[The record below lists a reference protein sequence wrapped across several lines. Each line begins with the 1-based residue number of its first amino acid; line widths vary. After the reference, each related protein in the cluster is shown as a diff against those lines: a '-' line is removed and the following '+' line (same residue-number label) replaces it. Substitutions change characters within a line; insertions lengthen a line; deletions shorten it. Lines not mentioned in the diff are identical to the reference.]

1 MKKLNLEKRTIP
13 ELNKSLREKRKEWQ
27 GLRFKLTTGRV
38 KDIKQVAKVKK
49 EIAYILTILNQKKHA

>member
-27 GLRFKLTTGRV
+27 DLRFKLTTGRV